1 LRTRWETIALCAA
14 SGLLLAPAP
23 AAAGQFARATGCG
36 GDQLSTML
44 CLVNDARAARGLS
57 PVRVSRALTRSSR
70 LRAGAIVRCRQFSH
84 TPCGQRFGAVFRT
97 VGYSRGRYS
106 VGENLY
112 WGSGDLGSPHRT
124 LAGWLTSPAHR
135 SVLLSPG
142 WREVGVSVVTTSGLF
157 APGPNRIWVAQFGRR
172 D

>member
-1 LRTRWETIALCAA
+1 M
-14 SGLLLAPAP
+14 LLAPAP
-23 AAAGQFARATGCG
+23 AAANQLATAPACARN
-36 GDQLSTML
+36 QLAVML
-44 CLVNDARAARGLS
+44 CLVNDTRAARGLS

-84 TPCGQRFGAVFRT
+84 TPCGQSFGAVFRT
-97 VGYSRGRYS
+97 VGYARGSYA

-112 WGSGDLGSPHRT
+112 WGSGTLGSPHQT

-142 WREVGVSVVTTSGLF
+142 WREVGVSVVTMSGLF
-157 APGPNRIWVAQFGRR
+157 APGPNRVWVAQFGRR
-172 D
+172 R